1 MLTLNELIE
10 KGPCLCV
17 GNGAPEDRIDEAERQ
32 LGLRFSEEDRSY
44 LQRFAVAA
52 LNGHELTGIT
62 DVARCNVVAV
72 TEAERE
78 HAPAAKGS
86 WYVVEQADIDG
97 IVLWQDADGFVY
109 QTIEGGRPILFS
121 KSLAEYVMK

>member
-17 GNGAPEDRIDEAERQ
+17 GNGAPEDRID
-32 LGLRFSEEDRSY
+32 
-44 LQRFAVAA
+44 AVAA